1 MATRI
6 PRLGSLLPRNS
17 IQSRHANARCGFSSL
32 QSIHQRGATPV
43 RSISAS
49 RNNPFY
55 YERNRPQMRGLS
67 IPARAIHKLPGATT
81 RDMAELEDRVWSAV
95 GATVQDPEIDVDL
108 KTLGWMNRRLAISED
123 TTVQIL
129 LTLPTLLHPSLD
141 ELKNLVKSAA
151 EHEIRLWSSE
161 KGLDAEIKVNV
172 EAIASRP
179 VPWMAKDAEDQKDI
193 ESRLG
198 PGLANVAH
206 ILAVYSCKVRTV

>member
-1 MATRI
+1 
-6 PRLGSLLPRNS
+6 
-17 IQSRHANARCGFSSL
+17 
-32 QSIHQRGATPV
+32 
-43 RSISAS
+43 
-49 RNNPFY
+49 
-55 YERNRPQMRGLS
+55 
-67 IPARAIHKLPGATT
+67 
-81 RDMAELEDRVWSAV
+81 MAELEDRVWSTV

-129 LTLPTLLHPSLD
+129 LTLPTLLHPSLG

-151 EHEIRLWSSE
+151 EHEIRQWSSE

-172 EAIASRP
+172 EAIASKP
-179 VPWMAKDAEDQKDI
+179 VPWMSKDAEDQKDI

-206 ILAVYSCKVRTV
+206 ILAVYSCKVRTVWDVHVHVYISFMW